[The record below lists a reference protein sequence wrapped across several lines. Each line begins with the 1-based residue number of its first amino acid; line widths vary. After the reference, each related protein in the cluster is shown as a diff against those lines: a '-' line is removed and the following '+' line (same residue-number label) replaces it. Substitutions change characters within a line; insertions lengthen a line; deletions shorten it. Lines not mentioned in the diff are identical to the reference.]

1 MEPWKTAPLT
11 KQTMNLMDYV
21 AELKD
26 EYTNSDFVD
35 AVIEHMER
43 NDWITVWQADDE
55 DVFWISVL
63 EDTSEEE
70 SDED

>member
-1 MEPWKTAPLT
+1 MQPRKTASLMP
-11 KQTMNLMDYV
+11 QTMNLMDYV

-70 SDED
+70 SDKD

>member
-1 MEPWKTAPLT
+1 MP
-11 KQTMNLMDYV
+11 QTMNLMDYV

-35 AVIEHMER
+35 AVIEHMDC